1 MSPPSAVTAQSLTS
15 WSRAWL
21 PLAVFTSGMTTLAIE
36 LTASRLLGN
45 VFGTSNL
52 VWANVIGLMLLY
64 LTVGY
69 FVGGWLADRAPR
81 PARLYQIMAWGAF
94 FSGLVPLVARPVLS
108 AAANAVIGFEAGV
121 ALGSFVAVLV
131 LFALPVT
138 LLGCVS
144 PFAVRI
150 AVPTVAQAGKVA
162 GRLYAIST
170 LGSLVGTFLPTLWT
184 IPALGTTATFF
195 LFATLLLSVALI
207 GLALIGSAE
216 RRLALRLAW
225 MPLALTALTL
235 SAQSNPL
242 RPPPQGSRLLWEY
255 DSAYN
260 YIQVLELTAPI
271 GQVVNGEFVTLW
283 EAGTR
288 ELRLNEGQGIHSV
301 WHPQRRDFGGT
312 WDIFLAVPYLNAQPT
327 IERLCVIGL
336 AGGTIST
343 QYTDVFG
350 EGVQIDGIE
359 IDPAIV
365 EAGRRFFGMTQPN
378 LHVIVE
384 DGRLALRRLAREG
397 ARYDVIA
404 VDAYRVPYVPWHLT
418 TVEFFQ
424 EARAALT
431 AHGAVAINVGRTVR
445 ADGSQDRRL
454 IEAIT
459 HTMQQVFASVHTLD
473 VPDSFNTILIG
484 TAQPSSLAT
493 LAAHY
498 ADLPPEAPAP
508 LRRALASAISGARP
522 SVASDVLFTDDRA
535 PVETIINQMVID
547 YLLGGGQ
554 P

>member
-1 MSPPSAVTAQSLTS
+1 M
-15 WSRAWL
+15 
-21 PLAVFTSGMTTLAIE
+21 
-36 LTASRLLGN
+36 
-45 VFGTSNL
+45 
-52 VWANVIGLMLLY
+52 
-64 LTVGY
+64 
-69 FVGGWLADRAPR
+69 
-81 PARLYQIMAWGAF
+81 
-94 FSGLVPLVARPVLS
+94 
-108 AAANAVIGFEAGV
+108 
-121 ALGSFVAVLV
+121 
-131 LFALPVT
+131 
-138 LLGCVS
+138 
-144 PFAVRI
+144 
-150 AVPTVAQAGKVA
+150 
-162 GRLYAIST
+162 
-170 LGSLVGTFLPTLWT
+170 
-184 IPALGTTATFF
+184 
-195 LFATLLLSVALI
+195 
-207 GLALIGSAE
+207 
-216 RRLALRLAW
+216 
-225 MPLALTALTL
+225 
-235 SAQSNPL
+235 
-242 RPPPQGSRLLWEY
+242 
-255 DSAYN
+255 
-260 YIQVLELTAPI
+260 
-271 GQVVNGEFVTLW
+271 NGEFVTLW

-378 LHVIVE
+378 LRVIVE

-431 AHGAVAINVGRTVR
+431 EHGAVAINVGRTVR

-484 TAQPSSLAT
+484 TARPTSLTT

-522 SVASDVLFTDDRA
+522 SIASDVLFTDDRA

>member
-1 MSPPSAVTAQSLTS
+1 MQPLSKHGR
-15 WSRAWL
+15 WWL
-21 PLAVFTSGMTTLAIE
+21 PVTVFTSGMTTLAIE

-64 LTVGY
+64 LSVGY
-69 FVGGWLADRAPR
+69 FMGGWLADRAPR

-94 FSGLVPLVARPVLS
+94 FSGIVPLVARPVLS
-108 AAANAVIGFEAGV
+108 AAASAVSSFEAGV

-131 LFALPVT
+131 LFAVPIT
-138 LLGCVS
+138 LLGCVA

-150 AVPTVAQAGKVA
+150 AVQAVGQAGKVS
-162 GRLYAIST
+162 GSLYAIST

-195 LFATLLLSVALI
+195 LFAMLLLIVALI
-207 GLALIGSAE
+207 GLLGLGAAE
-216 RRLALRLAW
+216 RSLALRLAW
-225 MPLALTALTL
+225 MPLLLILLTI

-242 RPPPQGSRLLWEY
+242 RAPPQGSRLLWEH

-271 GQVVNGEFVTLW
+271 GQIVNGEFVTLW

-312 WDIFLAVPYLNAQPT
+312 WDLFLAVPYFNPQPK

-336 AGGTIST
+336 AAGTIST
-343 QYTDVFG
+343 QYTDIFG
-350 EGVQIDGIE
+350 EGLHVDGIE

-365 EAGRRFFGMTQPN
+365 EAGRRFFGMNQPN
-378 LHVIVE
+378 LRVIVE
-384 DGRLALRRLAREG
+384 DGRFALNRLAQEG

-404 VDAYRVPYVPWHLT
+404 IDAYRVPYVPWHLT
-418 TVEFFQ
+418 TVEFFSQ
-424 EARAALT
+424 TRAALMPQ
-431 AHGAVAINVGRTVR
+431 GVVAINVGRTVR
-445 ADGSQDRRL
+445 ADGTQDRRL
-454 IEAIT
+454 IEAMT
-459 HTMQQVFASVHTLD
+459 HTMQQVFPSVHTID
-473 VPDSFNTILIG
+473 VADSFNTILVG
-484 TAQPSSLAT
+484 TAQPTSITT

-498 ADLPPEAPAP
+498 TNLLPEAPVA
-508 LRRALASAISGARP
+508 LRRALAAAVSGARP
-522 SVASDVLFTDDRA
+522 SMPSNVLFTDDRA

-547 YLLGGGQ
+547 YLLGRGQ

>member
-1 MSPPSAVTAQSLTS
+1 MQA
-15 WSRAWL
+15 SRTPERWWL
-21 PLAVFTSGMTTLAIE
+21 SLAVFTSGMTTLAVE

-69 FVGGWLADRAPR
+69 FVGGKLADRTPR
-81 PARLYQIMAWGAF
+81 PERLYQIMAWGAF

-108 AAANAVIGFEAGV
+108 AAASAVSGFEAGV
-121 ALGSFVAVLV
+121 ALGSFVAVLI
-131 LFALPVT
+131 LFALPIT

-150 AVPTVAQAGKVA
+150 AVQSVSEIGKVS

-170 LGSLVGTFLPTLWT
+170 LGSLIGTFLPTLWT
-184 IPALGTTATFF
+184 IPTLGTTATFF
-195 LFATLLLSVALI
+195 LFAMLLLGVALA
-207 GLALIGSAE
+207 GLVMLGSVG
-216 RRLALRLAW
+216 RSVALRLAW
-225 MPLALTALTL
+225 MPLLLLALTL
-235 SAQSNPL
+235 NAQSSAL

-260 YIQVLELTAPI
+260 YIQVLELEVPV

-312 WDIFLAVPYLNAQPT
+312 WDMFLAVPFFNPQPR
-327 IERLCVIGL
+327 IERICVIGL
-336 AGGTIST
+336 AAGTIST

-350 EGVQIDGIE
+350 VHVHIDGIE

-378 LHVIVE
+378 LRVIIE
-384 DGRLALRRLAREG
+384 DGRLALNRLRQAGE
-397 ARYDVIA
+397 RYDLIA
-404 VDAYRVPYVPWHLT
+404 IDAYRVPYVPWHLT
-418 TVEFFQ
+418 TLEFFQ

-431 AHGAVAINVGRTVR
+431 AHGLVAINVGRTVR
-445 ADGSQDRRL
+445 ANGTQDRRL
-454 IEAIT
+454 IEAMT
-459 HTMQQVFASVHTLD
+459 HTMQQVFPSVHTLD
-473 VPDSFNTILIG
+473 VADSFNTILIG
-484 TAQPSSLAT
+484 SAQPTSITT
-493 LAAHY
+493 LAAHR
-498 ADLPPEAPAP
+498 DRLPDESPLA
-508 LRRALASAISGARP
+508 LRRALTAAIDGARP
-522 SVASDVLFTDDRA
+522 SVPSNVLFTDDRA
-535 PVETIINQMVID
+535 PVEAIINQMVID
-547 YLLGGGQ
+547 YLLGSA

>member
-1 MSPPSAVTAQSLTS
+1 MQSLS
-15 WSRAWL
+15 KHSRWWL
-21 PLAVFTSGMTTLAIE
+21 PVTVFTSGMTTLAIE

-64 LTVGY
+64 LSVGY
-69 FVGGWLADRAPR
+69 FMGGWLADRAPR
-81 PARLYQIMAWGAF
+81 PARLYQIIAWGAF
-94 FSGLVPLVARPVLS
+94 FSGLVPLAARPVLS
-108 AAANAVIGFEAGV
+108 AAASAVSSFEAGV

-131 LFALPVT
+131 LFAIPIT
-138 LLGCVS
+138 LLGCVA

-150 AVPTVAQAGKVA
+150 AVQAVGQAGKVS
-162 GRLYAIST
+162 GSLYAIST

-195 LFATLLLSVALI
+195 LFAMLLLIVALI
-207 GLALIGSAE
+207 GLLGLGAAE
-216 RRLALRLAW
+216 RSLALRLAW
-225 MPLALTALTL
+225 MPLLLMLLTI

-242 RPPPQGSRLLWEY
+242 RAPPQGSRLLWEH

-312 WDIFLAVPYLNAQPT
+312 WDLFLAVPYFNPQPKV
-327 IERLCVIGL
+327 ERLCVIGL
-336 AGGTIST
+336 AAGTIST
-343 QYTDVFG
+343 QYTDIFG
-350 EGVQIDGIE
+350 EGLHIDGIE

-365 EAGRRFFGMTQPN
+365 EAGRRFFGMNQPN
-378 LHVIVE
+378 LRVIVE
-384 DGRLALRRLAREG
+384 DGRFALNRLAQEG

-418 TVEFFQ
+418 TVEFFSQ
-424 EARAALT
+424 TRAALMPQ
-431 AHGAVAINVGRTVR
+431 GVVAINVGRTVR
-445 ADGSQDRRL
+445 ADGTQDRRL
-454 IEAIT
+454 IEAMT
-459 HTMQQVFASVHTLD
+459 HTMQQVFPSVHTID
-473 VPDSFNTILIG
+473 VADSFNTILVG
-484 TAQPSSLAT
+484 TAQPTSITT

-498 ADLPPEAPAP
+498 ANLPPEAPAA
-508 LRRALASAISGARP
+508 LRRALAAAISGARP
-522 SVASDVLFTDDRA
+522 SIPSNVLFTDDRA

-547 YLLGGGQ
+547 YLLGRSQ

>member
-1 MSPPSAVTAQSLTS
+1 MIAQHLTLQNKV
-15 WSRAWL
+15 WL

-108 AAANAVIGFEAGV
+108 AAANAVSGFEAGV

-131 LFALPVT
+131 LFAVPIT

-150 AVPTVAQAGKVA
+150 AVQSVSQTGKVA

-195 LFATLLLSVALI
+195 LFALSLLSVALI
-207 GLALIGSAE
+207 GLVLLGSTE

-225 MPLALTALTL
+225 MPLLLTLLTL

-242 RPPPQGSRLLWEY
+242 RAPPQGSRLLWEY

-260 YIQVLELTAPI
+260 YIQVLELTAPV
-271 GQVVNGEFVTLW
+271 GQIVNGEFVTLW

-312 WDIFLAVPYLNAQPT
+312 WDIFLAAPYFNAQPT
-327 IERLCVIGL
+327 IESLCVIGL
-336 AGGTIST
+336 AAGTIST

-350 EGVQIDGIE
+350 EGVHIDGIE

-378 LHVIVE
+378 LRVIVE
-384 DGRLALRRLAREG
+384 DGRLALRRLAQEG
-397 ARYDVIA
+397 VRYDIIA

-431 AHGAVAINVGRTVR
+431 AQGVVAINVGRTVR
-445 ADGSQDRRL
+445 ADGRQDRRL
-454 IEAIT
+454 IEAMT
-459 HTMQQVFASVHTLD
+459 HTMQQVFPSVHTLD
-473 VPDSFNTILIG
+473 VADSFNTILVG
-484 TAQPSSLAT
+484 TAQPTSITT

-498 ADLPPEAPAP
+498 ANLPPEAPLP
-508 LRRALASAISGARP
+508 LRRALAAAISGARP
-522 SVASDVLFTDDRA
+522 SVPSNVLFTDDRA

-547 YLLGGGQ
+547 YLLSSR
-554 P
+554 

>member
-1 MSPPSAVTAQSLTS
+1 MQSLS
-15 WSRAWL
+15 AHGKRWL
-21 PLAVFTSGMTTLAIE
+21 LLAVFTSGMTTLAIE

-81 PARLYQIMAWGAF
+81 AEQLYQIMAWAAF

-108 AAANAVIGFEAGV
+108 AAASAVSAFEAGV

-131 LFALPVT
+131 LFAAPIT

-150 AVPTVAQAGKVA
+150 AVQSVGEAGKVS

-195 LFATLLLSVALI
+195 LFAMLLLFVALI
-207 GLALIGSAE
+207 GLALLGANG
-216 RRLALRLAW
+216 RAAALRLAW
-225 MPLALTALTL
+225 MPLLLALL
-235 SAQSNPL
+235 SASGQSSAL

-260 YIQVLELTAPI
+260 YIQVLELEAPV
-271 GQVVNGEFVTLW
+271 GQIVDGQFVTLW

-301 WHPQRRDFGGT
+301 WHPSRRDFGGT
-312 WDIFLAVPYLNAQPT
+312 WDMFLAAPYFNPQPQ
-327 IERLCVIGL
+327 IERICVIGL
-336 AGGTIST
+336 AAGTIST

-350 EGVQIDGIE
+350 AHVQIDGIE

-378 LHVIVE
+378 LRVIVE
-384 DGRLALRRLAREG
+384 DGRLGLRRLAQEG
-397 ARYDVIA
+397 ARYDLIA

-418 TVEFFQ
+418 TLEFFQ
-424 EARAALT
+424 EARAALSER
-431 AHGAVAINVGRTVR
+431 GLVAINVGRTVR
-445 ADGSQDRRL
+445 ANGEQDRRL

-459 HTMQQVFASVHTLD
+459 HTMQQVFPSVHTLD
-473 VPDSFNTILIG
+473 VPESFNTLLIG
-484 TAQPSSLAT
+484 TAQPTSITT

-498 ADLPPEAPAP
+498 ANLSPDAPQP
-508 LRRALASAISGARP
+508 LRRALSAAISGARP
-522 SVASDVLFTDDRA
+522 SIASEVLFTDDRA

-547 YLLGGGQ
+547 YLLGSSR